1 MGKGLGWAGQQTR
14 EETDLGPGGGL
25 VSSGHVGLS
34 PGSLFLVR
42 ESQRNPQGFV
52 LSLCHVQK
60 VKHYLI
66 LPVSIPASCRRNA
79 QQPILPTLPPG
90 CLGSPLF
97 PCCCT
102 SNGDLSLGPGGRSSR
117 PSPLPDFPPA
127 VATPQSE
134 EEGRLYFSMDDG
146 QTRFTDL
153 LQLVEFHQLNR
164 GILPCLL
171 RYCCTRVAL

>member
-14 EETDLGPGGGL
+14 EETDLGLGGGL
-25 VSSGHVGLS
+25 VSSGHVALS

-90 CLGSPLF
+90 CLGYRLIVMSIPF
-97 PCCCT
+97 
-102 SNGDLSLGPGGRSSR
+102 LSFIVLI
-117 PSPLPDFPPA
+117 FA
-127 VATPQSE
+127 
-134 EEGRLYFSMDDG
+134 
-146 QTRFTDL
+146 
-153 LQLVEFHQLNR
+153 
-164 GILPCLL
+164 
-171 RYCCTRVAL
+171 